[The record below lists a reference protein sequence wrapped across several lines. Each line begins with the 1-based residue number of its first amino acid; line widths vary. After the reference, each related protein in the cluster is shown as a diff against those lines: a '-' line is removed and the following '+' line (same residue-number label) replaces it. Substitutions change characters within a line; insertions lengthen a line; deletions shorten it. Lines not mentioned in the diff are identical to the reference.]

1 MDIPDKIL
9 ETTYLISH
17 ESYLNSA
24 YTNGWTHFKNHVI
37 QYDKLLD
44 DITKYDN
51 KFLIIDFFKRSLDRC
66 MYMKK
71 ISQEFNLHNKEAN
84 EKVRENIK
92 EIVEYFMGRIKCG
105 ISQV

>member
-51 KFLIIDFFKRSLDRC
+51 KFLIIDYQNNYINSKNLQKYWRLIN
-66 MYMKK
+66 KK
-71 ISQEFNLHNKEAN
+71 IILNSK
-84 EKVRENIK
+84 
-92 EIVEYFMGRIKCG
+92 
-105 ISQV
+105 